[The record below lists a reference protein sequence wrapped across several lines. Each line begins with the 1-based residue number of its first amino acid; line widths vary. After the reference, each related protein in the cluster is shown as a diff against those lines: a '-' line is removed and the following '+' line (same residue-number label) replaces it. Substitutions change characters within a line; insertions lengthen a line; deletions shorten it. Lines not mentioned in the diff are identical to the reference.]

1 MSVERFDPR
10 DAGRAVDAEAVARLR
25 QAAEQLDADDFGLSA
40 AEVSDLARLARH
52 PEADWEAPLASL
64 DSDTLLA
71 LVRLYTLAE
80 ALPGWEAGA
89 KSPVIPMAAE
99 LRRRGD
105 YPEALTAWIKSNT
118 DNRFL
123 PYGSL
128 LDRL

>member
-10 DAGRAVDAEAVARLR
+10 DVGRAVDPEAVARLR

-40 AEVSDLARLARH
+40 AEVADLARLARH

-71 LVRLYTLAE
+71 LLRLYTLAE